1 MTAEELKQYTRFQ
14 VILFHPRS
22 PQMYGVCFCRLA
34 MIAIAGF
41 VAQELVEKKEIVYQI
56 GLGKAAEAVPPN

>member
-1 MTAEELKQYTRFQ
+1 MKQYTRFQ
-14 VILFHPRS
+14 VVLLSSMS
-22 PQMYGVCFCRLA
+22 PQMYEVCFCRLA

>member
-1 MTAEELKQYTRFQ
+1 
-14 VILFHPRS
+14 
-22 PQMYGVCFCRLA
+22 

-56 GLGKAAEAVPPN
+56 GLKEAADSVPPT

>member
-1 MTAEELKQYTRFQ
+1 
-14 VILFHPRS
+14 
-22 PQMYGVCFCRLA
+22 MYEVCFCRLA

-41 VAQELVEKKEIVYQI
+41 VAQELVEKKEIVYQV